1 MVTMCSCV
9 SFIWFNKKGSGF
21 IILALLISLASCRSS
36 KKTTAPDKKTDKTET
51 QQGKQRSDLII
62 KKAKSYTGT
71 PWKLGGMDKSGID
84 CSGLVV
90 QSYKE
95 AGMDL
100 PRRSVDQS
108 KVGRQVSLKQVEKG
122 DLLFFAFDYV
132 NKESVNH
139 VGIVS
144 RVEDENHIYFM
155 HTSRKKGV
163 MESCL
168 CEEHFKKAFIKAM
181 RP

>member
-1 MVTMCSCV
+1 MCSCV
-9 SFIWFNKKGSGF
+9 SFIWFNRKGSGAIF
-21 IILALLISLASCRSS
+21 LALLVLLASCRST
-36 KKTTAPDKKTDKTET
+36 KKAVSTDKKNDKTEH
-51 QQGKQRSDLII
+51 RSEQSKNDLIL

-71 PWKLGGMDKSGID
+71 PWKMGGMDKSGID

-95 AGMDL
+95 AGIEM

-108 KVGRQVSLKQVEKG
+108 KVGKEINLKQAQKG
-122 DLLFFAFDYV
+122 DLLFFAFSYV

-144 RVEDENHIYFM
+144 RVEDHEHIYFM

-168 CEEHFKKAFIKAM
+168 CEEHFKKAFVKAT